1 VTTTRSFSTAGTH
14 TVKLTVT
21 DEDGGVGEATV
32 QVSVQTVAQ
41 ALSSII
47 TAVQNLTGLNQGQK
61 NSLIAK
67 LNAASD
73 SAARGDTTAANN
85 QLNAFLNELQA
96 DVNTGHISSAD
107 ATTLRAAVNAIKAAM
122 GTYNRFLSWWPLSA

>member
-1 VTTTRSFSTAGTH
+1 VTTTRSFSTAGIH

-47 TAVQNLTGLNQGQK
+47 AAVQNLTGLNQGQK

-73 SAARGDTTAANN
+73 SATRGDTTAANN

-96 DVNTGHISSAD
+96 DVNTGRISSAD